1 MIIPKFSI
9 AMRKAKMYL
18 RSAKKNSPMPITKL
32 NLGRNGLGNLT
43 GNWSQSMKFYSNIQ
57 SRFLQ
62 RIRMRKIHKCLKVIW
77 QRGEINC
84 YIFRLKRLFNSFV
97 SFLTGVQLGATEY
110 CYHRQLKSF
119 WMTLIT
125 TPMELLERR
134 SAWETIRCVKFIGKL
149 S

>member
-18 RSAKKNSPMPITKL
+18 RSAKKSSPMPITKL
-32 NLGRNGLGNLT
+32 NLGRNGLGNLI

-84 YIFRLKRLFNSFV
+84 CISD
-97 SFLTGVQLGATEY
+97 
-110 CYHRQLKSF
+110 
-119 WMTLIT
+119 
-125 TPMELLERR
+125 
-134 SAWETIRCVKFIGKL
+134 
-149 S
+149 